1 MKLQQLRYIVE
12 IVNQNLN
19 ITEAAE
25 NLYTSQPGI
34 SKQVRLLES
43 ELGINIFERNGKH
56 IKGLTPAGERIVE
69 IAREVLLKAK
79 GIKAIAEEQT
89 QPNKGV
95 LRIAT
100 TNTQARYMLPD
111 VIQRFKA
118 KYPEVS
124 LHLHQGSPTQIY
136 DALIAGDVDFAITTE
151 AKHLFEDAILLP
163 CYLWNRSIIV
173 KPDHPLAELAK
184 QNKKLTVQQLAQYD
198 LITYTFGFTG
208 RSALDKA
215 FDDEGLTPNIVFTA
229 TDADVIK
236 TYVRMGLGVG
246 IMASMAHTQ
255 EDKDLVAIN
264 AAHLFQPSMTR
275 IAFKRGTFL
284 RNYMYDFMHYFS
296 PHLTRVQ
303 VEKAE
308 ILRDNNA
315 IQHLFDGIELEE
327 K

>member
-25 NLYTSQPGI
+25 SLYTSQPGI

-56 IKGLTPAGERIVE
+56 IKGLTPAGEKVVE
-69 IAREVLLKAK
+69 IAREVLVKAQS
-79 GIKAIAEEQT
+79 IKAVAEEQT

-100 TNTQARYMLPD
+100 TNTQARYMLPA
-111 VIQRFKA
+111 VISRFKA
-118 KYPEVS
+118 KYPDVS

-136 DALIAGDVDFAITTE
+136 DALMAGEVDLAITTE
-151 AKHLFEDAILLP
+151 AQYLFEDAVLLP
-163 CYLWNRSIIV
+163 CYLWNRSVIV
-173 KPDHPLAELAK
+173 KPDHPLATLAK
-184 QNKKLTVQQLAQYD
+184 QKEKLTVQQLAQYD
-198 LITYTFGFTG
+198 LVTYTFGFTG
-208 RSALDKA
+208 RSDLDQA
-215 FDDEGLTPNIVFTA
+215 FNKEGLVPNIVFTA

-236 TYVRMGLGVG
+236 TYVRLGLGVG
-246 IMASMAHTQ
+246 IMATMAHTI
-255 EDKDLVAIN
+255 EDNDLVAIS

-296 PHLTRVQ
+296 PHLTKMQ

-308 ILRDNNA
+308 QLRDNNA
-315 IQHLFDGIELEE
+315 ILHLFEDVKLEE

>member
-25 NLYTSQPGI
+25 SLYTSQPGI

-56 IKGLTPAGERIVE
+56 IKGLTPAGEKVVE

-118 KYPEVS
+118 KYPDVS

-136 DALIAGDVDFAITTE
+136 DALMAGDVDLAITTE

-173 KPDHPLAELAK
+173 KLDHPLAELAK

-215 FDDEGLTPNIVFTA
+215 FNDEGLTPNIVFTA

-246 IMASMAHTQ
+246 IMASMAHT
-255 EDKDLVAIN
+255 EDDKDLVAIN
-264 AAHLFQPSMTR
+264 AAHLFQSSMTQ

-296 PHLTRVQ
+296 PHLTRTQ

-308 ILRDNNA
+308 VLRDNTA
-315 IQHLFDGIELEE
+315 IRHLFEDVQLEE

>member
-25 NLYTSQPGI
+25 SLYTSQPGI

-56 IKGLTPAGERIVE
+56 IKGLTPAGEKVVE

-118 KYPEVS
+118 KYPDVS

-136 DALIAGDVDFAITTE
+136 DALMAGDVDLAITTE

-173 KPDHPLAELAK
+173 KLDHPLAELAK
-184 QNKKLTVQQLAQYD
+184 QNQKLTVQQLAQYD

-215 FDDEGLTPNIVFTA
+215 FNDEGLTPNIVFTA

-246 IMASMAHTQ
+246 IMASMAHT
-255 EDKDLVAIN
+255 EDDKDLVAIN
-264 AAHLFQPSMTR
+264 AAHLFQSSMTQ

-296 PHLTRVQ
+296 PHLTRTQ

-308 ILRDNNA
+308 VLRDNTA
-315 IQHLFDGIELEE
+315 IRHLFEDVQLEE